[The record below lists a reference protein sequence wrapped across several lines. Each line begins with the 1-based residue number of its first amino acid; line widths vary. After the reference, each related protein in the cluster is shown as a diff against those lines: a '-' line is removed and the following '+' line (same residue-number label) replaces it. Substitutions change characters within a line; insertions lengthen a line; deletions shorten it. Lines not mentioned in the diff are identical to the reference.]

1 MARIVYPGIRD
12 SIAFQPWNEYLFT
25 DRQNKLCVQFIS
37 RAFNAYDNINGHWRL
52 QSAIVHTD
60 SNTWYTYTPV
70 VLVGRKW
77 ADTGVYDEIEN
88 INNGGIAFAG
98 NRENDPNVQN
108 RPFNWVYKQWLNST
122 VDFANANW
130 FYNAF
135 AFNVRWQFQ
144 PGATA
149 YLQWWKD
156 QNMCAEL
163 TRWWQAFGND
173 GNFRFGML
181 WKGTYQSGYD
191 RHLYLE
197 THASYIGA
205 NEQGGWTTQG
215 GQMLVPSSGTLQASR
230 IFYLTLE
237 QYNPA
242 TGQWVTRTDAS
253 FDEQPIYQISYN
265 YVGGDP
271 TYYPSFNGNYLE
283 YPRNLHQLIF

>member
-1 MARIVYPGIRD
+1 MARILMPGIRG
-12 SIAFQPWNEYLFT
+12 AFALEPWNHHLFT
-25 DRQNKLCVQFIS
+25 ERQNRLCVNFMVHALNVYNDEDLWKLQCAI
-37 RAFNAYDNINGHWRL
+37 AHWDGSHKL
-52 QSAIVHTD
+52 
-60 SNTWYTYTPV
+60 YTPA
-70 VLVGRKW
+70 VLCGRKW
-77 ADTGVYDEIEN
+77 ADTGVYDELESVPSGN
-88 INNGGIAFAG
+88 LMFATG
-98 NRENDPNVQN
+98 RENDPNVQN

-156 QNMCAEL
+156 PNMCAEL

-173 GNFRFGML
+173 ANFKFGMI
-181 WKGTYQSGYD
+181 WKATYQSGYD

-197 THASYIGA
+197 THVSYIGA

-215 GQMLVPSSGTLQASR
+215 GQMLVPSNGILQASR

-242 TGQWVTRTDAS
+242 TGQWVIRADAS
-253 FDEQPIYQISYN
+253 FDEQPNYEVSYN

-271 TYYPSFNGNYLE
+271 TYYPAFNGNWLE

>member
-12 SIAFQPWNEYLFT
+12 SIGFEPWNHHLFT
-25 DRQNKLCVQFIS
+25 DRQNKLCAQFIS
-37 RAFNAYDNINGHWRL
+37 RAFISYNMADHWRL
-52 QSAIVHTD
+52 QSAIEHWNG
-60 SNTWYTYTPV
+60 SHLLFTPV
-70 VLVGRKW
+70 VVVGRKW

-88 INNGGIAFAG
+88 LNNRGIAFAG
-98 NRENDPNVQN
+98 LRENDPNVQN
-108 RPFNWVYKQWLNST
+108 RPFNWVFQQWLNSNF
-122 VDFANANW
+122 DYANANW

-156 QNMCAEL
+156 PNMCAEL
-163 TRWWQAFGND
+163 TRWWQTFGND
-173 GNFRFGML
+173 CNLRFGML

-191 RHLYLE
+191 HHLYLE

-215 GQMLVPSSGTLQASR
+215 GQMLVPSNGILQASR
-230 IFYLTLE
+230 ILHLTLE

-242 TGQWVTRTDAS
+242 TSQWVVRTGVN
-253 FDEQPIYQISYN
+253 FDEQPNYKVSYN

-271 TYYPSFNGNYLE
+271 VYYPAFNGNWLE